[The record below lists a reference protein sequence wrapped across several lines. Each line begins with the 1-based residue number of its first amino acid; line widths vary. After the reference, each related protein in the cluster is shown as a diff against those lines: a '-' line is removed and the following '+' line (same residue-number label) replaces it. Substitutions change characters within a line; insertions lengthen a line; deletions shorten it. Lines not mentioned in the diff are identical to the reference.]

1 MNSKENMK
9 KSLAALSKQKIT
21 QANKFEYEQVS
32 TISWLSKEK
41 LNTGN
46 KKTKTKDTKVILW
59 AGGWVSASTGF
70 VFPDKRKKKCFVVA
84 LISMKSIK
92 VNDFNDES

>member
-9 KSLAALSKQKIT
+9 KSLAALSQQKIT

-32 TISWLSKEK
+32 TISWLSKKK

-46 KKTKTKDTKVILW
+46 KKTKIKDTKVIL
-59 AGGWVSASTGF
+59 
-70 VFPDKRKKKCFVVA
+70 
-84 LISMKSIK
+84 
-92 VNDFNDES
+92 

>member
-9 KSLAALSKQKIT
+9 KSLAALSKPKIT

-46 KKTKTKDTKVILW
+46 KKTKTKDTKVIL
-59 AGGWVSASTGF
+59 
-70 VFPDKRKKKCFVVA
+70 
-84 LISMKSIK
+84 
-92 VNDFNDES
+92 